1 MKINMLVQ
9 FMALL
14 DAMRSRE
21 EVVAEFERLLRIY
34 EFDFYGVIRQP
45 KPHEDQMSLV
55 LAGRWPKSWPETYI
69 RKKYI
74 VADPTIR
81 YLGHAQSGFRWRDTI
96 AAFRAN
102 PQRKRMERM
111 MIDARN
117 HGLEDGYI
125 FPVHGRRGLL
135 GSRTL
140 GGRAGVCEFRAFRQ
154 QAVARM
160 DCIGARKLGDAND
173 LVDRQV
179 ALDRPEVAGKM
190 RAAPDLVAFVGLEAM
205 ERELVLLC
213 PYRDRFQTQS
223 IGRAE
228 DADGNFGTVGDKDL
242 TDRQRSPLG
251 LPRAGGRLR
260 G

>member
-135 GSRTL
+135 GSLTL
-140 GGRAGVCEFRAFRQ
+140 GGRAVELQPVEMGLFDSIAKKLFWKLLHLIQPEKAAEFTADAAIPLTRREMEALSYLADGMTSNEIARILSISAHTVDWYMNGIQ
-154 QAVARM
+154 EKLNARNRHHAVALSFR
-160 DCIGARKLGDAND
+160 
-173 LVDRQV
+173 
-179 ALDRPEVAGKM
+179 
-190 RAAPDLVAFVGLEAM
+190 
-205 ERELVLLC
+205 
-213 PYRDRFQTQS
+213 
-223 IGRAE
+223 
-228 DADGNFGTVGDKDL
+228 
-242 TDRQRSPLG
+242 LG
-251 LPRAGGRLR
+251 LIS
-260 G
+260 